1 MTHRDGYVMHESSR
15 PFLECGIENPQ
26 DFIFLSNEVLG
37 IFVLLTF

>member
-26 DFIFLSNEVLG
+26 DFIFLSEEALG
-37 IFVLLTF
+37 IIVLLTF